1 MVSFKHL
8 FRVVPMILASR
19 CFAESLYLT
28 TPAPLPPDDDRFVFI
43 TPYFAEVKTNI
54 TVSISQGAYNKD
66 IGKNGPPVLTI
77 SVIPVPVSRGFLYLT
92 KNPFFSDA
100 ANVSVS
106 SDGLLS
112 SSDSSSAQ
120 QITAI
125 LTELAQTAAGIFEV
139 ELELKK
145 KETQAPKP
153 SQDQKDRQR
162 CMQMRN
168 DLVTDM
174 PYYKSFNI
182 MGNNRTFYGVYY
194 NSGDPG
200 SENPKREKK
209 DYASI
214 SLRLD
219 IPPVFS
225 DERVTL
231 KDGAHYGL
239 VAFYPVPSVATLNC
253 RVGRRKFFE
262 LTPPQVINIYTE
274 SHLVD
279 PQRDFF
285 LTHRIH
291 SHLALDLLLDTNT
304 QHRAP
309 QRRSSILSR
318 RRSDL

>member
-1 MVSFKHL
+1 
-8 FRVVPMILASR
+8 
-19 CFAESLYLT
+19 
-28 TPAPLPPDDDRFVFI
+28 
-43 TPYFAEVKTNI
+43 
-54 TVSISQGAYNKD
+54 
-66 IGKNGPPVLTI
+66 
-77 SVIPVPVSRGFLYLT
+77 
-92 KNPFFSDA
+92 
-100 ANVSVS
+100 
-106 SDGLLS
+106 
-112 SSDSSSAQ
+112 
-120 QITAI
+120 
-125 LTELAQTAAGIFEV
+125 
-139 ELELKK
+139 
-145 KETQAPKP
+145 
-153 SQDQKDRQR
+153 
-162 CMQMRN
+162 
-168 DLVTDM
+168 
-174 PYYKSFNI
+174 

-285 LTHRIH
+285 SNPQDTFTFSSGFVTGHKYAAQSPAKTIVDTVTAPVR
-291 SHLALDLLLDTNT
+291 ALMPSVTITTNT
-304 QHRAP
+304 QVQTGGGKPNQTTHYDQYTNRTAQGAVNFP
-309 QRRSSILSR
+309 NNTIFTVIMMGQRSSALRGRPLSR
-318 RRSDL
+318 LAPRAQGEGGV